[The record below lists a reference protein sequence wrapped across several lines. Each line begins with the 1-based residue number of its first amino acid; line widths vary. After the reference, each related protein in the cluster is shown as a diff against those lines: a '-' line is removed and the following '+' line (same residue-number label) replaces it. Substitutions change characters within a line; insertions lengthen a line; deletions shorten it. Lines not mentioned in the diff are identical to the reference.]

1 MTSVQT
7 KKEGKDQDRQTILKQ
22 MKVRTKLKMDKS
34 WINQGSEDERD
45 DVTSPVSPQ
54 LKALEGRKALW
65 SPTPE
70 SEPDRNSGIF
80 TAKEFITNSSSPPV
94 QSINKRF
101 SYSSTEN
108 NTTQSTTSKPSPPPS
123 TTGGNRQATSYIIR
137 GQPVNAV
144 SQVKNPTFFNGY
156 QKSQIQAR
164 TTSLPRV
171 PTATGYKMSTEEYKK
186 LAPYNIKSKSGDNSD
201 DETTFTQQEQVKRTE
216 QASSVLRNTTSKDRS
231 YVISAAKRHSGVVT
245 QDSGTPFLA
254 KRVDIQDE
262 EIGTTRKSQ
271 TLPKNLSSY
280 LADDANRYEN
290 NWAETQTK
298 QTSTQPSPAR
308 VTERSSS
315 PMLTSYSM
323 TSSSPVKPEAGK
335 ITVVRE
341 DSRNENKDASKPSTQ
356 KESTTTVHT
365 RTERV
370 SERSSSPRLT
380 SYSMISNVDGR
391 SSPVKP
397 EAGKI
402 TVVREESRNESKD
415 ASKPPTEKESSTT
428 THTTRTERVEAKDQK
443 DVPKSLLSYLYED
456 ASRFENNWKVN
467 QNAQPALQT
476 SPARVEVKDK
486 KNESLAKSLDLYLSE
501 DASRF
506 ENTWKSMQALQPAF
520 QTSPARVEVKDKKD
534 ESLSKSLDSYLFEDA
549 SRFENAWKSMQA
561 LQPAFQTSPASASDR
576 SESPKL
582 TSWNTETRSSTIKPE
597 PGKITVLR
605 PESDNLTPKPTE
617 NRTST
622 RTVTTTVDSGNII
635 SDIPKLKSCSDN
647 TETRSSTVQAGPGK
661 ITLLREEREPPK
673 VTTQASST
681 TRTVETSHESNKDSP
696 DIPTLTSSTF
706 SRTLTENLPIMQA
719 GPGKITI
726 IREDSNKPFDLISW
740 TDLEN
745 NYDNR
750 LPKEKPATAPT
761 PVPRITNKDSGKPAN
776 EAPLAVISPELDNK
790 SIPSNSGN
798 RNVKISIETLSE
810 QPQTTEIHKTERS
823 SSPSITSN
831 SGNRNVKI
839 SIETLSEQPQ
849 TTVTHKTERSS
860 SPSIPSNSSNR
871 NVKISIETLSE
882 QPKTTETPKAE
893 RSSSPRPS
901 PRSRESTMTT
911 KVTES
916 RYRVPETL
924 GDTMLESSPSRSS
937 SRTTVTTTRTTDPVY
952 TDYLEDRN
960 TRSTRTVHNS
970 RENGTTS
977 TTVETRYDNS
987 SYGDTSPY
995 DPQSSSKGILFLKE
1009 YVNTSENM
1017 KSPTTA
1023 GSLPDFSG
1031 DSEISYSS
1039 SSNYMYS
1046 SAPRRS
1052 EEGPCTYCGRE
1063 IKDCAKI
1070 MLDHLNIYCHEY
1082 CFKCG
1087 ICNKPMGDLIDS
1099 LFIHRDVV
1107 HCESCYEKLF

>member
-726 IREDSNKPFDLISW
+726 IREDSLPPKPVPRTESKPKDTSNNKPFDLISW

-790 SIPSNSGN
+790 
-798 RNVKISIETLSE
+798 
-810 QPQTTEIHKTERS
+810 
-823 SSPSITSN
+823 
-831 SGNRNVKI
+831 
-839 SIETLSEQPQ
+839 
-849 TTVTHKTERSS
+849 
-860 SPSIPSNSSNR
+860 SIPSNSSNR

>member
-7 KKEGKDQDRQTILKQ
+7 KKGGKDEDRQTILKQ

-34 WINQGSEDERD
+34 WINQGSEDEKD
-45 DVTSPVSPQ
+45 DVTSPISPQ
-54 LKALEGRKALW
+54 LKALEGRKLLW

-70 SEPDRNSGIF
+70 SGPDRNSGIF
-80 TAKEFITNSSSPPV
+80 TAKEIITSSSSPPV
-94 QSINKRF
+94 QRF

-108 NTTQSTTSKPSPPPS
+108 NTTPSTTSKPSPPPS
-123 TTGGNRQATSYIIR
+123 TTGSKPPTSYIIR

-186 LAPYNIKSKSGDNSD
+186 LAPYNIKSKSADLSD

-280 LADDANRYEN
+280 LAEDTSRYEN

-298 QTSTQPSPAR
+298 QTSTQPSPA
-308 VTERSSS
+308 
-315 PMLTSYSM
+315 
-323 TSSSPVKPEAGK
+323 
-335 ITVVRE
+335 
-341 DSRNENKDASKPSTQ
+341 SRNENKDASKLSAQ

-370 SERSSSPRLT
+370 PERSSSPRLT
-380 SYSMISNVDGR
+380 SYSMISSVDGR

-402 TVVREESRNESKD
+402 TVVRDESRNESKD

-428 THTTRTERVEAKDQK
+428 THTTRTERVEAREQK

-456 ASRFENNWKVN
+456 ASRFENNWKAN
-467 QNAQPALQT
+467 QNTQPTL
-476 SPARVEVKDK
+476 
-486 KNESLAKSLDLYLSE
+486 
-501 DASRF
+501 
-506 ENTWKSMQALQPAF
+506 

-534 ESLSKSLDSYLFEDA
+534 ESLAKSLDSYLFEDA
-549 SRFENAWKSMQA
+549 SRFENTWKEMQA
-561 LQPAFQTSPASASDR
+561 LQPAFQTTPARALDR

-622 RTVTTTVDSGNII
+622 RTGTTTVDSGNII
-635 SDIPKLKSCSDN
+635 PDIPKLQSCSDN

-661 ITLLREEREPPK
+661 ITLLREERELPK

-681 TRTVETSHESNKDSP
+681 TRTVETTHESNKDSP

-706 SRTLTENLPIMQA
+706 SRTLTENSPIMQA

-726 IREDSNKPFDLISW
+726 IREDSSPPKPVPRTETKPKDTSNNKPIDLISW
-740 TDLEN
+740 NDLEN
-745 NYDNR
+745 NYDN
-750 LPKEKPATAPT
+750 
-761 PVPRITNKDSGKPAN
+761 G
-776 EAPLAVISPELDNK
+776 
-790 SIPSNSGN
+790 
-798 RNVKISIETLSE
+798 
-810 QPQTTEIHKTERS
+810 
-823 SSPSITSN
+823 
-831 SGNRNVKI
+831 
-839 SIETLSEQPQ
+839 
-849 TTVTHKTERSS
+849 
-860 SPSIPSNSSNR
+860 
-871 NVKISIETLSE
+871 
-882 QPKTTETPKAE
+882 
-893 RSSSPRPS
+893 
-901 PRSRESTMTT
+901 
-911 KVTES
+911 
-916 RYRVPETL
+916 
-924 GDTMLESSPSRSS
+924 
-937 SRTTVTTTRTTDPVY
+937 
-952 TDYLEDRN
+952 
-960 TRSTRTVHNS
+960 
-970 RENGTTS
+970 
-977 TTVETRYDNS
+977 
-987 SYGDTSPY
+987 
-995 DPQSSSKGILFLKE
+995 
-1009 YVNTSENM
+1009 
-1017 KSPTTA
+1017 
-1023 GSLPDFSG
+1023 
-1031 DSEISYSS
+1031 
-1039 SSNYMYS
+1039 
-1046 SAPRRS
+1046 
-1052 EEGPCTYCGRE
+1052 
-1063 IKDCAKI
+1063 
-1070 MLDHLNIYCHEY
+1070 
-1082 CFKCG
+1082 
-1087 ICNKPMGDLIDS
+1087 
-1099 LFIHRDVV
+1099 
-1107 HCESCYEKLF
+1107 

>member
-7 KKEGKDQDRQTILKQ
+7 KKGGKDEDRQTILKQ

-34 WINQGSEDERD
+34 WINQGSEDEKD
-45 DVTSPVSPQ
+45 DVTSPISPQ
-54 LKALEGRKALW
+54 LKALEGRKLLW

-70 SEPDRNSGIF
+70 SGPDRNSGIF
-80 TAKEFITNSSSPPV
+80 TAKEIITSSSSPPV

-108 NTTQSTTSKPSPPPS
+108 NTTPSTTSKPSPPPS
-123 TTGGNRQATSYIIR
+123 TTGSNRPPTSYIIR

-186 LAPYNIKSKSGDNSD
+186 LAPYNIKSKSADLSD

-280 LADDANRYEN
+280 LAEDTSRYEN

-308 VTERSSS
+308 VTERASS

-341 DSRNENKDASKPSTQ
+341 ESRNENKDASKLSTQ

-370 SERSSSPRLT
+370 PERSSSPRLT
-380 SYSMISNVDGR
+380 SYSMISSVDGR

-402 TVVREESRNESKD
+402 TVVRDESRNESKD

-428 THTTRTERVEAKDQK
+428 THTTRTERVEAREQK

-456 ASRFENNWKVN
+456 ASRFENNWKAN
-467 QNAQPALQT
+467 QNTQPTL
-476 SPARVEVKDK
+476 
-486 KNESLAKSLDLYLSE
+486 
-501 DASRF
+501 
-506 ENTWKSMQALQPAF
+506 

-534 ESLSKSLDSYLFEDA
+534 ESLAKSLDSYLFEDA
-549 SRFENAWKSMQA
+549 SRFENTWKEMQA
-561 LQPAFQTSPASASDR
+561 LQPAFQTTPARALDR

-622 RTVTTTVDSGNII
+622 RTGTTTVDSGNII
-635 SDIPKLKSCSDN
+635 PDIPKLQSCSDN

-661 ITLLREEREPPK
+661 ITLLREERELPK

-681 TRTVETSHESNKDSP
+681 TRTVETTHESNKDSP

-706 SRTLTENLPIMQA
+706 SRTLTENSPIMQA

-726 IREDSNKPFDLISW
+726 IREDSSPPKPVPRTETKPKDTSNNKPIDLISW
-740 TDLEN
+740 NDLEN
-745 NYDNR
+745 NYDNG

-761 PVPRITNKDSGKPAN
+761 PVPRITNKDSEKPAN

-860 SPSIPSNSSNR
+860 SPSITSNSGNR
-871 NVKISIETLSE
+871 NVKIKIETLSE
-882 QPKTTETPKAE
+882 QPQTTETPKAE
-893 RSSSPRPS
+893 RSSPPRPS

-911 KVTES
+911 TES
-916 RYRVPETL
+916 RHRVSETL
-924 GDTMLESSPSRSS
+924 EDTMLESSPSRSS
-937 SRTTVTTTRTTDPVY
+937 SRTTVTTTRSTDPVY

-987 SYGDTSPY
+987 SYGDTSSY

-1023 GSLPDFSG
+1023 GLPDFSG

-1039 SSNYMYS
+1039 SSSYLYS

-1052 EEGPCTYCGRE
+1052 DEGPCTYCGRE

-1070 MLDHLNIYCHEY
+1070 ILEHLNIYCHEY

>member
-681 TRTVETSHESNKDSP
+681 TRTVETSHE
-696 DIPTLTSSTF
+696 
-706 SRTLTENLPIMQA
+706 
-719 GPGKITI
+719 
-726 IREDSNKPFDLISW
+726 
-740 TDLEN
+740 
-745 NYDNR
+745 R

-761 PVPRITNKDSGKPAN
+761 PVPRITNKD
-776 EAPLAVISPELDNK
+776 

>member
-7 KKEGKDQDRQTILKQ
+7 KKGGKDEDRQTILKQ

-34 WINQGSEDERD
+34 WINQGSEDEKD
-45 DVTSPVSPQ
+45 DVTSPISPQ
-54 LKALEGRKALW
+54 LKALEGRKLLW

-80 TAKEFITNSSSPPV
+80 TAKEIITSSSSPPV

-108 NTTQSTTSKPSPPPS
+108 NTTPSTTSKPSPPPS
-123 TTGGNRQATSYIIR
+123 TTGSKQATSYIIR

-186 LAPYNIKSKSGDNSD
+186 LAPYNVKSKSADLSD

-231 YVISAAKRHSGVVT
+231 YVISAAKRHSGVAT
-245 QDSGTPFLA
+245 QDSGTQFLA

-280 LADDANRYEN
+280 LAEDASRYDN
-290 NWAETQTK
+290 KWAETQTK
-298 QTSTQPSPAR
+298 QTSTQPSSAR
-308 VTERSSS
+308 VTDGGSS

-323 TSSSPVKPEAGK
+323 TSSS
-335 ITVVRE
+335 T
-341 DSRNENKDASKPSTQ
+341 
-356 KESTTTVHT
+356 
-365 RTERV
+365 
-370 SERSSSPRLT
+370 
-380 SYSMISNVDGR
+380 
-391 SSPVKP
+391 VKP

-402 TVVREESRNESKD
+402 TVVREESRNENKDSSKL
-415 ASKPPTEKESSTT
+415 STRKESTT
-428 THTTRTERVEAKDQK
+428 TVHTRTERVPERSSSPRLTSYSMMSNIDGRSSPVKPEAGKIAVVRDERVEARDQK

-456 ASRFENNWKVN
+456 ASRFENNWKAN
-467 QNAQPALQT
+467 QNTQPTL
-476 SPARVEVKDK
+476 
-486 KNESLAKSLDLYLSE
+486 
-501 DASRF
+501 
-506 ENTWKSMQALQPAF
+506 

-534 ESLSKSLDSYLFEDA
+534 ENLPKSLDSYLFEDA
-549 SRFENAWKSMQA
+549 SRFENTWKASQA
-561 LQPAFQTSPASASDR
+561 PQPAFQTSPARASDR

-605 PESDNLTPKPTE
+605 QESDNLTPKPTE

-622 RTVTTTVDSGNII
+622 RTVTTTVDSANII
-635 SDIPKLKSCSDN
+635 PDIPKLKSCSDD

-661 ITLLREEREPPK
+661 ITLLTEEREPPK

-681 TRTVETSHESNKDSP
+681 TRTVETTHKSNKDSP

-706 SRTLTENLPIMQA
+706 SRTLTENSPIMQA

-726 IREDSNKPFDLISW
+726 IREDSSPPKPAPRTETKPKDTSNNKPIDLISW
-740 TDLEN
+740 NDLEN

-750 LPKEKPATAPT
+750 LPKEKPAAAPT
-761 PVPRITNKDSGKPAN
+761 PVPRITNKDSGKSAN

-798 RNVKISIETLSE
+798 RNVKISIETLPE
-810 QPQTTEIHKTERS
+810 QPQTTEFHKTERS

-860 SPSIPSNSSNR
+860 SPSITSNSGNR

-882 QPKTTETPKAE
+882 QPQTTETPKAE

-911 KVTES
+911 TES
-916 RYRVPETL
+916 RFRVPETL
-924 GDTMLESSPSRSS
+924 EDTMLQSSPSRSS
-937 SRTTVTTTRTTDPVY
+937 SRTTVTTTRSTDPVY

-1039 SSNYMYS
+1039 SSSYMYS

-1052 EEGPCTYCGRE
+1052 DEGPCTYCGRE
-1063 IKDCAKI
+1063 IKDGAKI
-1070 MLDHLNIYCHEY
+1070 MLDHLNIYCHEH